1 MADES
6 PLQRRYLGDL
16 QLAGLSGRT
25 QAAYVRAVRQLDEH
39 FETPLETITDEQLR
53 EYFLHVMTV
62 KKWSRPSC
70 TIALCAIRILFER
83 TLKRPWTS
91 MEFVRPAR
99 EEKLPVILSVEE
111 VRAVLGQVRLAR
123 LRACLCTIYSC
134 GLRLGE
140 GTRLKV
146 ADIDSGRKLIHVRG
160 GKGNKDRY
168 VPLPQSTLQILRTFW
183 RTHRNPV
190 WIFPAPEQ
198 GGVMSPVASRPL
210 HPSGVQD
217 AFRKSLVASGL
228 HKKASVHTLR
238 HSWATHLLEANV
250 NLRLIQI
257 WLGHSSLSTTA
268 LYTHLTASST
278 QAATKIIDALMD
290 GLE

>member
-1 MADES
+1 MTDS
-6 PLQRRYLGDL
+6 SSIQRRYLEDL
-16 QLAGLSGRT
+16 QLAGLSPRT
-25 QAAYVRAVRQLDEH
+25 QEAYVRAVRQLEQHLD
-39 FETPLETITDEQLR
+39 TSLESITDEQLR

-70 TIALCAIRILFER
+70 TIALCAIRILIER
-83 TLKRPWTS
+83 TLKRDWAA
-91 MEFVRPAR
+91 MKFVRPAR
-99 EEKLPVILSVEE
+99 QEKLPVILSVQE
-111 VRAVLGQVRLAR
+111 VRRVLGQVRLAR
-123 LRACLCTIYSC
+123 FRACLCTIYSC

-140 GTRLKV
+140 GTRLRV

-168 VPLPQSTLQILRTFW
+168 VPLPQSTLQILRKFW
-183 RTHRNPV
+183 RTHRDPV
-190 WIFPAPEQ
+190 WVFPGPEQ
-198 GGVMSPVASRPL
+198 GGVKRPAASKPL

-217 AFRKSLVASGL
+217 ALRKSLVASGL
-228 HKKASVHTLR
+228 HKKVGVHTLR

-257 WLGHSSLSTTA
+257 WLGHSSPSTTA
-268 LYTHLTASST
+268 LYTHLTTSST

>member
-1 MADES
+1 MVDPS
-6 PLQRRYLGDL
+6 PVQRRYLEDL
-16 QLAGLSGRT
+16 QLAGLSSRT
-25 QAAYVRAVRQLDEH
+25 QEVYVRAVRQLGEH
-39 FETPLETITDEQLR
+39 FETPLETITDQQLR

-62 KKWSRPSC
+62 KKWSRPGC

-83 TLKRPWTS
+83 TLRRDWAS
-91 MEFVRPAR
+91 MKFVRPAR

-111 VRAVLGQVRLAR
+111 VRKVLGQVRLAR
-123 LRACLCTIYSC
+123 FRACLCTIYSC

-168 VPLPQSTLQILRTFW
+168 VPLPQSTLQILRAFW

-198 GGVMSPVASRPL
+198 GGLKSPVSARPL
-210 HPSGVQD
+210 HPSGVQG
-217 AFRKSLVASGL
+217 AFRKSLAASGL
-228 HKKASVHTLR
+228 HKKAGVHTLR
-238 HSWATHLLEANV
+238 HCWATHLLEANV

-257 WLGHSSLSTTA
+257 WLGHSSPSTTA
-268 LYTHLTASST
+268 LYTHLTTSST
-278 QAATKIIDALMD
+278 QAATKIIDTLMD

>member
-6 PLQRRYLGDL
+6 PLQRRYLEDL

-25 QAAYVRAVRQLDEH
+25 QEAYVRAVRQLAEH
-39 FETPLETITDEQLR
+39 LETSLDAITDEQLR

-83 TLKRPWTS
+83 TLKRDWTS

-146 ADIDSGRKLIHVRG
+146 SDIDSGRKLIHVRG

-198 GGVMSPVASRPL
+198 GCVMSPVASRPL
-210 HPSGVQD
+210 HPSGVQV

-228 HKKASVHTLR
+228 HKKAGVHTLR

-257 WLGHSSLSTTA
+257 WLGHSSPSTTA

-290 GLE
+290 GLQ